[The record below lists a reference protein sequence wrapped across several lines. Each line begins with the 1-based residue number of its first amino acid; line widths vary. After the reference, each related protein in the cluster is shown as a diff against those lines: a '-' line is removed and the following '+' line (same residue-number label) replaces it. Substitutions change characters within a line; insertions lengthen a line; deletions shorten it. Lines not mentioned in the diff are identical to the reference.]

1 MKRIASRDNGFFK
14 ELKRLA
20 HTGRERRKSGRTV
33 LDGIHLISAYEETRG
48 PVEHL
53 IVDESALDR
62 QEIAALIA
70 GREPLLLPAALF
82 RDISP
87 VESPA
92 GVVAVVP
99 VPPVAA
105 PDFSID
111 TLLLDGVQDPGNVGT
126 MLRTAVAAGFRQI
139 LLSGDC
145 AAAWSPKVLRAGQGA
160 HFLASIVEDADLGD
174 FLCRFQGTTAVT
186 QLREAVSLYE
196 ARLDGAMA
204 WVFGSEGQG
213 VRPEIS
219 AAAQLKVKIPMPGAV
234 ESLNVAAAS
243 AICLFET
250 VRRRSA

>member
-1 MKRIASRDNGFFK
+1 MKRIASRYNAFFK

-20 HTGRERRKSGRTV
+20 HAGRKRQQSGRTL
-33 LDGIHLISAYEETRG
+33 LDGVHLITAYEEALG

-53 IVDESALDR
+53 IVDESALNKD
-62 QEIAALIA
+62 EIAALIA
-70 GREPLLLPAALF
+70 GRDVCLLAEALF
-82 RDISP
+82 REIGV

-92 GVVAVVP
+92 GVMAVVP
-99 VPPVAA
+99 IPEPPPV
-105 PDFSID
+105 DFATD

-126 MLRTAVAAGFRQI
+126 MLRTAAAAGFRQI

-160 HFLASIVEDADLGD
+160 HFVASIVEDADLLEFFSG
-174 FLCRFQGTTAVT
+174 FQGTTAVT
-186 QLREAVSLYE
+186 QLQDATSLYDV
-196 ARLDGAMA
+196 RLEGTIA
-204 WVFGSEGQG
+204 WVFGSEGRG

-219 AAAQLKVKIPMPGAV
+219 AAARVKVKIPMPGAV

-250 VRRRSA
+250 IRRRAA